1 MRSYIVSML
10 MLISIVLYP
19 QTSLAKKVYSPHAE
33 QGEIALETQTDLFLD
48 PDPTKNGKVRQQFE
62 LEYGFFDWWKSGVYA
77 VYEKPANR
85 SNYDYTATKWE
96 NIFVLPELSWL
107 PVHWGLYGE
116 YIWAAP
122 STNAADAVEG
132 KLLVET
138 ELGDWKHTLNLTL
151 KQVLSSAAPSANFGY
166 AWRSRVNVSGIDLA
180 LEAYGSA
187 GPFDQF
193 LPLASQTHLIGPVVS
208 FEPLEH
214 VELEAGWLMDI
225 NAGPGYGDL
234 KVNLEIEF

>member
-10 MLISIVLYP
+10 MLTSIVLYP
-19 QTSLAKKVYSPHAE
+19 QISLAKKVYSPHVE

-48 PDPTKNGKVRQQFE
+48 PDPTKDGKVRQQFE

-77 VYEKPANR
+77 VYEKPGNR

-96 NIFVLPELSWL
+96 NIFVLPELSWF

-151 KQVLSSAAPSANFGY
+151 KQSLASTAPSANFGY
-166 AWRSRVNVSGIDLA
+166 AWRSGIKVSGIGLA
-180 LEAYGSA
+180 LEAYGSV
-187 GPFDQF
+187 GPFDRF
-193 LPLASQTHLIGPVVS
+193 LPLASQSHLVGPVIS